1 MAVHQSIVYAVSA
14 DRDGLHY
21 GTVTRDDQTP
31 QHTTYRIVSR
41 MGDVL
46 YVDQDAVRALIAAL
60 QKAVDAAYRP

>member
-1 MAVHQSIVYAVSA
+1 
-14 DRDGLHY
+14 
-21 GTVTRDDQTP
+21 
-31 QHTTYRIVSR
+31 